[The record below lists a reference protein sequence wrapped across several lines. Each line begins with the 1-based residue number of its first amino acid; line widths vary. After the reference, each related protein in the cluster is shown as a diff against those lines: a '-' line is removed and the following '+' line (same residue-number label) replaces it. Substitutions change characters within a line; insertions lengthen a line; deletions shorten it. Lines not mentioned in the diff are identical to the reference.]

1 MRTTRFSESGEAISL
16 QTPLDKDPSL
26 GRDPLPPLDRDQGQ
40 RPPEG
45 TWDQAAR
52 QEVTAFR
59 NLLAPPPPLPKGRM
73 KYMCK
78 NITLPK
84 LRLQAVK
91 ITVRSVE
98 VPVIS
103 HMLKCQNVT

>member
-78 NITLPK
+78 NITLPQTSFAGGK
-84 LRLQAVK
+84 NNRAFG
-91 ITVRSVE
+91 
-98 VPVIS
+98 
-103 HMLKCQNVT
+103 